1 VFLTDGGV
9 NKLQAAPRG
18 GWRQLD
24 GTEDEASWHSGGG
37 TGSQH
42 GSAYSGSMHGG
53 SMHGGS
59 MHGGSM
65 HGGSMH
71 GGSMHGGSMH
81 GGSMH
86 GGSMHG
92 GSMHGHGGSIHGA
105 DRRSSVHSVSSGGTL
120 SPNIRPFSGLV
131 SPFLTLLL

>member
-1 VFLTDGGV
+1 MFLTDGGV

-18 GWRQLD
+18 GWRQWD
-24 GTEDEASWHSGGG
+24 GSEDEGSWHSGGG

-42 GSAYSGSMHGG
+42 GSAYSGSLHGG
-53 SMHGGS
+53 SV
-59 MHGGSM
+59 
-65 HGGSMH
+65 
-71 GGSMHGGSMH
+71 H

-92 GSMHGHGGSIHGA
+92 GSMHGHGGSIRGA
-105 DRRSSVHSVSSGGTL
+105 DGRSSVHSVSSGGTL